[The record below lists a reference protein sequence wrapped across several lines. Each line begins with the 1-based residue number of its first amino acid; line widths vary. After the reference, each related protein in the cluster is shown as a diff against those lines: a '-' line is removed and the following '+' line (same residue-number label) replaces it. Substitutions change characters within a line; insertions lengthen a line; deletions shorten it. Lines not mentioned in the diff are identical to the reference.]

1 MYKAV
6 ILPYNYSALEP
17 FIDAETMNIHY
28 NKHYLT
34 YLKNLNDEFKKQNHR
49 LIPIKRLIF
58 TIDNYSQIIRNNAG
72 GFYNHSLF
80 WKMLNPNKMNNSN
93 LPTGEAKKLIN
104 RDFGNYDLF
113 KKKIEEQGSNDPEDL
128 MLLIMEFFKEEVLYP
143 EPGKFY
149 TFMYNPKTPEIE
161 YDQHPL
167 IACTSLEK
175 WGFKAINFHWRKA
188 RQYTWAEVSGKLHV
202 VKYNELDELLAI
214 PYAKFRLNK

>member
-34 YLKNLNDEFKKQNHR
+34 YLTNLNDEFKKQNHR
-49 LIPIKRLIF
+49 LIPIKRLIY

-104 RDFGNYDLF
+104 RDIGNYDLF
-113 KKKIEEQGSNDPEDL
+113 KKKIEEQAKKRFGSGWVWWIMMPNGVTKIIETPYQDNPL
-128 MLLIMEFFKEEVLYP
+128 MYFDCTILFGLDVWEHAYYLKYQADRLAYVNNIFK
-143 EPGKFY
+143 
-149 TFMYNPKTPEIE
+149 I
-161 YDQHPL
+161 
-167 IACTSLEK
+167 
-175 WGFKAINFHWRKA
+175 INWDYIN
-188 RQYTWAEVSGKLHV
+188 QM
-202 VKYNELDELLAI
+202 
-214 PYAKFRLNK
+214 

>member
-28 NKHYLT
+28 NKHYLN
-34 YLKNLNDEFKKQNHR
+34 YLTNLNDEFKKQNHR
-49 LIPIKRLIF
+49 LIPIKRLIY

-113 KKKIEEQGSNDPEDL
+113 KKKIEEQAKKRFGSGWVWWIMMPNGKTKIIDTPYQDNPLMYFDCTILFGLDVWEHAYYLKYQADRLQYVSNIFKIINWDYINDQ
-128 MLLIMEFFKEEVLYP
+128 IK
-143 EPGKFY
+143 
-149 TFMYNPKTPEIE
+149 I
-161 YDQHPL
+161 
-167 IACTSLEK
+167 
-175 WGFKAINFHWRKA
+175 
-188 RQYTWAEVSGKLHV
+188 
-202 VKYNELDELLAI
+202 
-214 PYAKFRLNK
+214 

>member
-34 YLKNLNDEFKKQNHR
+34 YLTNLNDEFKKQNHR
-49 LIPIKRLIF
+49 LIPIKRLIY

-113 KKKIEEQGSNDPEDL
+113 KKKIEEQAKKRFGSGWVWWIMMPNGKTKIIDTPYQDNPLMYFDCTILFGLDVWEHAYYLKYQADRLQYVSNIFKIINWDYVNDQ
-128 MLLIMEFFKEEVLYP
+128 IK
-143 EPGKFY
+143 
-149 TFMYNPKTPEIE
+149 I
-161 YDQHPL
+161 
-167 IACTSLEK
+167 
-175 WGFKAINFHWRKA
+175 
-188 RQYTWAEVSGKLHV
+188 
-202 VKYNELDELLAI
+202 
-214 PYAKFRLNK
+214 

>member
-34 YLKNLNDEFKKQNHR
+34 YLTNLNDEFKKQNHR
-49 LIPIKRLIF
+49 LIPIKRLIY

-113 KKKIEEQGSNDPEDL
+113 KKKIEEQAKKRFGSGWVWWIMMPNGVTKIIETPYQDNPLMYFDCTILFGLDVWEHAYYLKYQADRLKYVSNIFKIINWDYVNDQIR
-128 MLLIMEFFKEEVLYP
+128 M
-143 EPGKFY
+143 
-149 TFMYNPKTPEIE
+149 
-161 YDQHPL
+161 
-167 IACTSLEK
+167 
-175 WGFKAINFHWRKA
+175 
-188 RQYTWAEVSGKLHV
+188 
-202 VKYNELDELLAI
+202 
-214 PYAKFRLNK
+214 

>member
-34 YLKNLNDEFKKQNHR
+34 YLTNLNDEFKKQNHR

-58 TIDNYSQIIRNNAG
+58 TIDDYSQIIRNNAG

-113 KKKIEEQGSNDPEDL
+113 KKKIEEQAKKRFGSGWVWWIMMPNGKTKIIDTPYQDNPLMYFDCTILFGLDVWEHAYYLKYQADRLQYVSNIFKIINWDYINDQ
-128 MLLIMEFFKEEVLYP
+128 IK
-143 EPGKFY
+143 
-149 TFMYNPKTPEIE
+149 I
-161 YDQHPL
+161 
-167 IACTSLEK
+167 
-175 WGFKAINFHWRKA
+175 
-188 RQYTWAEVSGKLHV
+188 
-202 VKYNELDELLAI
+202 
-214 PYAKFRLNK
+214 

>member
-34 YLKNLNDEFKKQNHR
+34 YLTNLNDEFKKQNHR
-49 LIPIKRLIF
+49 LIPIKRLIY

-113 KKKIEEQGSNDPEDL
+113 KKKIEEQAKKRFGSGWVWWIMMPNGVTKIIETPYQDNPL
-128 MLLIMEFFKEEVLYP
+128 MYFDCTILFGLDVWEHAYYLKYQADRLAYVNNIFK
-143 EPGKFY
+143 
-149 TFMYNPKTPEIE
+149 I
-161 YDQHPL
+161 
-167 IACTSLEK
+167 
-175 WGFKAINFHWRKA
+175 INWDYIN
-188 RQYTWAEVSGKLHV
+188 QM
-202 VKYNELDELLAI
+202 
-214 PYAKFRLNK
+214 

>member
-34 YLKNLNDEFKKQNHR
+34 YLTNLNDEFKKQNHR
-49 LIPIKRLIF
+49 LIPIKRLIY

-113 KKKIEEQGSNDPEDL
+113 KKKIEEQAKKRFGSGWVWWIMMPNGVTKIIETPYQDNPLMYFDCTILFGLDVWEHAYYLKYQADRLKYVSNIFKIINWDYVNDQ
-128 MLLIMEFFKEEVLYP
+128 IK
-143 EPGKFY
+143 
-149 TFMYNPKTPEIE
+149 I
-161 YDQHPL
+161 
-167 IACTSLEK
+167 
-175 WGFKAINFHWRKA
+175 
-188 RQYTWAEVSGKLHV
+188 
-202 VKYNELDELLAI
+202 
-214 PYAKFRLNK
+214 

>member
-34 YLKNLNDEFKKQNHR
+34 YLTNLNDEFKKQNHR
-49 LIPIKRLIF
+49 LIPIKRLIY

-113 KKKIEEQGSNDPEDL
+113 KKKIEEQAKKRFGSGWVWWIMMPNGKTKIIDTPYQDNPLMYFDCTILFGLDVWEHAYYLKYQADRLKYVSNIFKIINWDYVNDQIR
-128 MLLIMEFFKEEVLYP
+128 M
-143 EPGKFY
+143 
-149 TFMYNPKTPEIE
+149 
-161 YDQHPL
+161 
-167 IACTSLEK
+167 
-175 WGFKAINFHWRKA
+175 
-188 RQYTWAEVSGKLHV
+188 
-202 VKYNELDELLAI
+202 
-214 PYAKFRLNK
+214 

>member
-34 YLKNLNDEFKKQNHR
+34 YLTNLNDEFKKQNHR
-49 LIPIKRLIF
+49 LIPIKRLIY

-113 KKKIEEQGSNDPEDL
+113 KKKIEEQAKKRFGSGWVWWIMMPNGKTKIIDTPYQDNPLMYFDCTILFGLDVWEHAYYLKYQADRLQYVSNIFKIINWDYINDQIK
-128 MLLIMEFFKEEVLYP
+128 M
-143 EPGKFY
+143 
-149 TFMYNPKTPEIE
+149 
-161 YDQHPL
+161 
-167 IACTSLEK
+167 
-175 WGFKAINFHWRKA
+175 
-188 RQYTWAEVSGKLHV
+188 
-202 VKYNELDELLAI
+202 
-214 PYAKFRLNK
+214 

>member
-34 YLKNLNDEFKKQNHR
+34 YLTNLNDEFKKQNHR
-49 LIPIKRLIF
+49 LIHIKRLIS
-58 TIDNYSQIIRNNAG
+58 TIDDYSQIIRNNAG

-93 LPTGEAKKLIN
+93 LPTGVAKKLIN

-113 KKKIEEQGSNDPEDL
+113 KKKIEEQAKKRFGSGWVWWIMMPNGITKIIETPYQDNPLMYFDCIILFGLDVWEHAYYLKYQADRIGYVSNIFKIINWDYINDQ
-128 MLLIMEFFKEEVLYP
+128 I
-143 EPGKFY
+143 
-149 TFMYNPKTPEIE
+149 
-161 YDQHPL
+161 
-167 IACTSLEK
+167 
-175 WGFKAINFHWRKA
+175 
-188 RQYTWAEVSGKLHV
+188 
-202 VKYNELDELLAI
+202 
-214 PYAKFRLNK
+214 RL

>member
-49 LIPIKRLIF
+49 LIPIKRLIY

-113 KKKIEEQGSNDPEDL
+113 KKKIEEQAKKRFGSGWVWWIMMPNGKTKIIDTPYQDNPLMYFDCTILFGLDVWEHAYYLKYQADRLQYVSNIFKIINWDYINDQIK
-128 MLLIMEFFKEEVLYP
+128 M
-143 EPGKFY
+143 
-149 TFMYNPKTPEIE
+149 
-161 YDQHPL
+161 
-167 IACTSLEK
+167 
-175 WGFKAINFHWRKA
+175 
-188 RQYTWAEVSGKLHV
+188 
-202 VKYNELDELLAI
+202 
-214 PYAKFRLNK
+214 

>member
-34 YLKNLNDEFKKQNHR
+34 YLKNLNDEFKKQNQR
-49 LIPIKRLIF
+49 LIPIKRLIY
-58 TIDNYSQIIRNNAG
+58 TIDNYSQIMRNNAG

-93 LPTGEAKKLIN
+93 LPNGEAKKLIN

-113 KKKIEEQGSNDPEDL
+113 KKKIEEQAKKRFGSGWVWWIMMPNGKTKIIDTPYQDNPLMYFDCTILFGLDVWEHAYYLKYQADRLQYVSNIFKIINWDYINDQ
-128 MLLIMEFFKEEVLYP
+128 IK
-143 EPGKFY
+143 
-149 TFMYNPKTPEIE
+149 
-161 YDQHPL
+161 
-167 IACTSLEK
+167 S
-175 WGFKAINFHWRKA
+175 
-188 RQYTWAEVSGKLHV
+188 
-202 VKYNELDELLAI
+202 
-214 PYAKFRLNK
+214 

>member
-34 YLKNLNDEFKKQNHR
+34 YLTNLNDEFKKQNHR
-49 LIPIKRLIF
+49 LIPIKRLIS
-58 TIDNYSQIIRNNAG
+58 TIDDYSQIIRNNAG

-93 LPTGEAKKLIN
+93 LPTGVAKKLIN

-113 KKKIEEQGSNDPEDL
+113 KKKIEEQAKKRFGSGWVWWIMMPNGITKIIETPYQDNPLMYFDCIILFGLDVWEHAYYLKYQADRIGYVSNIFKIINWNYINDQ
-128 MLLIMEFFKEEVLYP
+128 I
-143 EPGKFY
+143 
-149 TFMYNPKTPEIE
+149 
-161 YDQHPL
+161 
-167 IACTSLEK
+167 
-175 WGFKAINFHWRKA
+175 
-188 RQYTWAEVSGKLHV
+188 
-202 VKYNELDELLAI
+202 
-214 PYAKFRLNK
+214 RL

>member
-34 YLKNLNDEFKKQNHR
+34 YLTNLNDEFKKQNHR
-49 LIPIKRLIF
+49 LIPIKRLIY

-113 KKKIEEQGSNDPEDL
+113 KKKIEEQAKKRFGSGWVWWIMMPNGKTKIIDTPYQDNPLMYFDCTILFGLDVWEHAYYLKYQADRLQYVSNIFKIINWDYINDQ
-128 MLLIMEFFKEEVLYP
+128 IK
-143 EPGKFY
+143 
-149 TFMYNPKTPEIE
+149 I
-161 YDQHPL
+161 
-167 IACTSLEK
+167 
-175 WGFKAINFHWRKA
+175 
-188 RQYTWAEVSGKLHV
+188 
-202 VKYNELDELLAI
+202 
-214 PYAKFRLNK
+214 

>member
-34 YLKNLNDEFKKQNHR
+34 YLTNLNDEFKKQNHR
-49 LIPIKRLIF
+49 LIPIKRLIY

-113 KKKIEEQGSNDPEDL
+113 KKKIEEQAKKRFGSGWVWWIMMPNGVTKIIETPYQDNPLMYFDCTILFGLDVWEHAYYLKYQADRLKYVSNIFKIINWDYVNDQIR
-128 MLLIMEFFKEEVLYP
+128 MSIIKFK
-143 EPGKFY
+143 
-149 TFMYNPKTPEIE
+149 N
-161 YDQHPL
+161 
-167 IACTSLEK
+167 
-175 WGFKAINFHWRKA
+175 
-188 RQYTWAEVSGKLHV
+188 
-202 VKYNELDELLAI
+202 NE
-214 PYAKFRLNK
+214 

>member
-34 YLKNLNDEFKKQNHR
+34 YLKNLNDEFKKQNQR
-49 LIPIKRLIF
+49 LIPIKRLIY

-113 KKKIEEQGSNDPEDL
+113 KKKIEEQAKKRFGSGWVWWIMMPNGKTKIIDTPYQDNPLMYFDCTILFGLDVWEHAYYLKYQADRLQYVSNIFKIINWDYINDQIK
-128 MLLIMEFFKEEVLYP
+128 M
-143 EPGKFY
+143 
-149 TFMYNPKTPEIE
+149 
-161 YDQHPL
+161 
-167 IACTSLEK
+167 
-175 WGFKAINFHWRKA
+175 
-188 RQYTWAEVSGKLHV
+188 
-202 VKYNELDELLAI
+202 
-214 PYAKFRLNK
+214 

>member
-34 YLKNLNDEFKKQNHR
+34 YLTNLNDEFKKQNHR
-49 LIPIKRLIF
+49 LIPIKRLIY

-104 RDFGNYDLF
+104 RDFRNYDLF
-113 KKKIEEQGSNDPEDL
+113 KKKIEEQAKKRFGSGWVWWIMMPNGKTKIIDTPYQDNPLMYFNCTILFGLDVWEHAYYLKYQADRLQYVSNIFKIINWDYVNDQ
-128 MLLIMEFFKEEVLYP
+128 IK
-143 EPGKFY
+143 
-149 TFMYNPKTPEIE
+149 I
-161 YDQHPL
+161 
-167 IACTSLEK
+167 
-175 WGFKAINFHWRKA
+175 
-188 RQYTWAEVSGKLHV
+188 
-202 VKYNELDELLAI
+202 
-214 PYAKFRLNK
+214 

>member
-34 YLKNLNDEFKKQNHR
+34 YLTNLNDEFKKQNHR
-49 LIPIKRLIF
+49 LIPIKRLIY

-113 KKKIEEQGSNDPEDL
+113 KKKIEEQAKKRFGSGWVWWIMMPNGVTKIIETPYQDNPLMYFDCTILFGLDVWEHAYYLKYQADRLKYVSNIFKIINWNYVNDQIR
-128 MLLIMEFFKEEVLYP
+128 M
-143 EPGKFY
+143 
-149 TFMYNPKTPEIE
+149 
-161 YDQHPL
+161 
-167 IACTSLEK
+167 
-175 WGFKAINFHWRKA
+175 
-188 RQYTWAEVSGKLHV
+188 
-202 VKYNELDELLAI
+202 
-214 PYAKFRLNK
+214 

>member
-34 YLKNLNDEFKKQNHR
+34 YLTNLNDEFKKQNHR
-49 LIPIKRLIF
+49 LIPIKRLIS
-58 TIDNYSQIIRNNAG
+58 TIDDYSQIIRNNAG

-93 LPTGEAKKLIN
+93 LPTGVAKKLIN

-113 KKKIEEQGSNDPEDL
+113 KKKIEEQAKKRFGSGWVWWIMMPNGITKIIETPYQDNPLMYFDCIILFGLDVWEHAYYLKYQADRIGYVSNIFKIINWDYINDQ
-128 MLLIMEFFKEEVLYP
+128 I
-143 EPGKFY
+143 
-149 TFMYNPKTPEIE
+149 
-161 YDQHPL
+161 
-167 IACTSLEK
+167 
-175 WGFKAINFHWRKA
+175 
-188 RQYTWAEVSGKLHV
+188 
-202 VKYNELDELLAI
+202 
-214 PYAKFRLNK
+214 RL

>member
-58 TIDNYSQIIRNNAG
+58 TIDDYSQIIRNNAG

-113 KKKIEEQGSNDPEDL
+113 KKKIEEQAKKRFGSGWVWWIIMPNGKTKIIDTPYQDNPLMYFDLTILFGLDVWEHAYYLKYQADRLQYVSNIFKIINWDYINDQ
-128 MLLIMEFFKEEVLYP
+128 IK
-143 EPGKFY
+143 
-149 TFMYNPKTPEIE
+149 
-161 YDQHPL
+161 
-167 IACTSLEK
+167 S
-175 WGFKAINFHWRKA
+175 
-188 RQYTWAEVSGKLHV
+188 
-202 VKYNELDELLAI
+202 
-214 PYAKFRLNK
+214 

>member
-34 YLKNLNDEFKKQNHR
+34 YLKNLNDEFKKQNQR
-49 LIPIKRLIF
+49 LIPIKRLIY
-58 TIDNYSQIIRNNAG
+58 TIDNYSQIMRNNAG

-80 WKMLNPNKMNNSN
+80 WKMLKPNKMNNSN

-113 KKKIEEQGSNDPEDL
+113 KKKIEEQSKKRFGSGWVWWIMMPNGKTKIIDTPYQDNPL
-128 MLLIMEFFKEEVLYP
+128 MYFDCTILFGLDVWEHAYYLKYQADRLQYVSNIFK
-143 EPGKFY
+143 
-149 TFMYNPKTPEIE
+149 I
-161 YDQHPL
+161 
-167 IACTSLEK
+167 
-175 WGFKAINFHWRKA
+175 INWD
-188 RQYTWAEVSGKLHV
+188 YI
-202 VKYNELDELLAI
+202 NEQI
-214 PYAKFRLNK
+214 KS

>member
-34 YLKNLNDEFKKQNHR
+34 YLTNLNDEFKKQNHR
-49 LIPIKRLIF
+49 LIPIKRLIY

-113 KKKIEEQGSNDPEDL
+113 KKKIEEQAKKRFGSGWVWWIMMPNGVTKIIETPYQDNPLMYFDCTILFGLDVWEHAYYLKYQADRLQYVSNIFKIINWDYVNDQIR
-128 MLLIMEFFKEEVLYP
+128 M
-143 EPGKFY
+143 
-149 TFMYNPKTPEIE
+149 
-161 YDQHPL
+161 
-167 IACTSLEK
+167 
-175 WGFKAINFHWRKA
+175 
-188 RQYTWAEVSGKLHV
+188 
-202 VKYNELDELLAI
+202 
-214 PYAKFRLNK
+214 

>member
-1 MYKAV
+1 MYKQV

-34 YLKNLNDEFKKQNHR
+34 YLTNLNDEFKKQNHR
-49 LIPIKRLIF
+49 LIPIKRLIS
-58 TIDNYSQIIRNNAG
+58 TIDNYSVAIRNNAG

-113 KKKIEEQGSNDPEDL
+113 KKKIEEQAKKRFGSGWVWWIMMPNGVTKIIETPYQDNPLMYFDCTILFGLDVWEHAYYLKYQADRLKYVSNIFKIINWDYVNDQIR
-128 MLLIMEFFKEEVLYP
+128 M
-143 EPGKFY
+143 
-149 TFMYNPKTPEIE
+149 
-161 YDQHPL
+161 
-167 IACTSLEK
+167 
-175 WGFKAINFHWRKA
+175 
-188 RQYTWAEVSGKLHV
+188 
-202 VKYNELDELLAI
+202 
-214 PYAKFRLNK
+214 

>member
-34 YLKNLNDEFKKQNHR
+34 YLTNLNDEFKKQNHR
-49 LIPIKRLIF
+49 LIPIKRLIY

-113 KKKIEEQGSNDPEDL
+113 KKKIEEQAKKRFGSGWVWWIMMPNGKTKIIETPYQDNPLMYFDCTILFGLDVWEHAYYLKYQADRLQYVSNIFKIINWNYVNDQIR
-128 MLLIMEFFKEEVLYP
+128 M
-143 EPGKFY
+143 
-149 TFMYNPKTPEIE
+149 
-161 YDQHPL
+161 
-167 IACTSLEK
+167 
-175 WGFKAINFHWRKA
+175 
-188 RQYTWAEVSGKLHV
+188 
-202 VKYNELDELLAI
+202 
-214 PYAKFRLNK
+214 